1 MTTRGDELDN
11 VMLAHWSDT
20 PAPAPLSPD
29 AAYGD
34 PVSLSFFDRAFQSFP
49 EHVRATFSAFRNEPS
64 ASGALLIRGLPLGQ
78 LPATP
83 PSPRSILEKDRN
95 TETLL
100 LAAASG
106 LGFPVGYAPEHG
118 GDLVQNIVPVPTAAD
133 RQVSTSSKVRLEFHT
148 EAAFHP
154 HRPRY
159 LLLLCLRGDPAAAT
173 TLSSIREAV
182 SHLTPQH
189 LAVLREPRFATG
201 VDESYLGYRSD
212 ALGSPFAAI
221 SGAAGAES
229 VCFDGD
235 LMQGLDSEAVQAL
248 EGLRAALDAV
258 QRAIV
263 LESGDLLVVDN
274 HIAVHGRSPFTPRFD
289 GTDRWLQRSFVLDDL
304 NRSAPDRVGRVIAT
318 KFGAAAHV

>member
-1 MTTRGDELDN
+1 MTARGNELDN
-11 VMLAHWSDT
+11 VMLEHWFGATT
-20 PAPAPLSPD
+20 PAALASDAP
-29 AAYGD
+29 YGD
-34 PVSLSFFDRAFQSFP
+34 PASLDFLERTFQAFP
-49 EHVRATFSAFRNEPS
+49 EHVRVSFSAFRSNPS
-64 ASGALLIRGLPLGQ
+64 VSGALLVRGIPLGQ

-83 PSPRSILEKDRN
+83 PSPRSPLVKDRH

-106 LGFPVGYAPEHG
+106 LGFPIGYAPEHG
-118 GDLVQNIVPVPTAAD
+118 GDLVQNIVPVPAVAD

-159 LLLLCLRGDPAAAT
+159 LLLLCLRGDPSAST
-173 TLSSIREAV
+173 TLSSIREAISV
-182 SHLTPQH
+182 LEPRH
-189 LAVLREPRFATG
+189 LAVLRQPRFATG
-201 VDESYLGYRSD
+201 VDESYLGYRSA
-212 ALGSPFAAI
+212 ALGSPFPAI
-221 SGAAGAES
+221 SGAIGAES

-235 LMQGLDSEAVQAL
+235 LMQGLDFEAVQAL
-248 EGLRAALDAV
+248 EGLRTALDSV

-263 LESGDLLVVDN
+263 LEAGDLLVVDN

-304 NRSAPDRVGRVIAT
+304 ERSAPDRVGRIIAT
-318 KFGAAAHV
+318 KFGTATPA